1 MTNYSGVDW
10 RMEPEQAACQ
20 CFGFLAMCRAISRY
34 VTHFVVDPDQVR
46 R

>member
-1 MTNYSGVDW
+1 MMNCSGVDW

-20 CFGFLAMCRAISRY
+20 RFRFLAMCRAISRY
-34 VTHFVVDPDQVR
+34 LTHFVVDPGQLR